1 MEMLEKGDKVT
12 ISFETCNQEHSCSL
26 AAVQRFSW
34 KGSFESKLPF
44 LEIFYRRGWVKLRAQ
59 NMTNGSSDGQGYA
72 NMPTSSS

>member
-44 LEIFYRRGWVKLRAQ
+44 LEIFYRRG
-59 NMTNGSSDGQGYA
+59 
-72 NMPTSSS
+72 